1 MNFVISKETKLEQDA
16 VHFYYKENLVAK
28 GSTRFLKC
36 QAEEANKRISCYFG
50 VLIINS
56 IKISIKLKS
65 N

>member
-16 VHFYYKENLVAK
+16 VPLLLQGEPCGK